1 MVRRPNETSNGKDEP
16 DLPPNIFVI
25 GLLHDLKRGGYSWQ
39 AWGAFWRASWI
50 RSMQIFGLNDELRT
64 SWLRFTVA
72 GVIGITLAG
81 LAVFRVFGLT
91 HAIWILLTSLL
102 GWGVLMFDLALHLR
116 LMVNLQSGELQHS
129 LCWPYRLTEL
139 PGLPAVR

>member
-50 RSMQIFGLNDELRT
+50 RAMQIFGLNDELRA

-72 GVIGITLAG
+72 GVVGIVLAG
-81 LAVFRVFGLT
+81 APAATPRPAGAVST
-91 HAIWILLTSLL
+91 APSWTASSS
-102 GWGVLMFDLALHLR
+102 A
-116 LMVNLQSGELQHS
+116 
-129 LCWPYRLTEL
+129 WPPSRW
-139 PGLPAVR
+139 R